1 MWVADWYCTDYP
13 AAGLALCETL
23 AKRVDAIARENAAA
37 DNGSAATSG
46 DDAQDDDA
54 REAAR
59 KEELRQERRK
69 VIALNKLGEAAEA
82 VRRTWIREKLR
93 SRKTAPKGG
102 ARFVAQCLT
111 RDIRLVEEYH
121 GSGIA
126 AELLGLGD
134 SAAMNTHARELGVN
148 ADGRAQV
155 VTLAL
160 VLGALEA
167 RAAKDAW
174 RYGGRGDKWCGPV
187 DLLQFLRANGYELA
201 DVERI
206 VTGEL
211 DSDAVFT
218 RLIKQDLVPKESDEL
233 AS

>member
-1 MWVADWYCTDYP
+1 MDSRRRVHPRQSCARTDC
-13 AAGLALCETL
+13 ARKSQLNTGHTTRFLTL
-23 AKRVDAIARENAAA
+23 IKRVDAIARENAAA

-160 VLGALEA
+160 VLAHWKPAPPKTRGAT
-167 RAAKDAW
+167 
-174 RYGGRGDKWCGPV
+174 
-187 DLLQFLRANGYELA
+187 A
-201 DVERI
+201 DVATSGAARWI
-206 VTGEL
+206 SCNSCVRT
-211 DSDAVFT
+211 AT
-218 RLIKQDLVPKESDEL
+218 N
-233 AS
+233 